1 MTCLPI
7 IYRKRNHRYI
17 FFKKLVKLQEK
28 NTYLYSRFDRLI
40 CIHHEQGMQGENPG
54 REKLRGQVQ
63 TWSLMQR
70 SPLEADGEG
79 GKHLGEMLKGFL
91 LCLLLGLASRSRKGR
106 PSRRHA
112 TFLISDF
119 LSVSD
124 TARRPPLRWLLVAH
138 RLTAPPHHRPP
149 PVRHP
154 PTLSNLVCAASPR

>member
-17 FFKKLVKLQEK
+17 FLKKLVKLQEK

-79 GKHLGEMLKGFL
+79 GKHLGEMPRGFF
-91 LCLLLGLASRSRKGR
+91 CVSSLAWHHAHARDALAAAML
-106 PSRRHA
+106 PSSS
-112 TFLISDF
+112 LISYPF
-119 LSVSD
+119 RTPLAVRRSAGYPWP
-124 TARRPPLRWLLVAH
+124 TAS
-138 RLTAPPHHRPP
+138 PHHRPP

-154 PTLSNLVCAASPR
+154 PTLSNLVGAASPR